1 MLYEPGFAASE
12 PVEQD
17 SLEIGTVLIKLKEVM
32 TDNKL
37 YYLDYPLLGV
47 LAQITVL
54 ETETLETSN

>member
-1 MLYEPGFAASE
+1 
-12 PVEQD
+12 
-17 SLEIGTVLIKLKEVM
+17 M